1 MNYRTPPITKDVSKG
16 VNNTI
21 SIFPRLIFR
30 FFRYFVSIMQVRLF
44 LVMLFISSFITTIG
58 QQIKPLRIGIAGLTH
73 DHVHGVLSRA
83 HDGDIEIV
91 GIAETNRELAK
102 RYLKQYNLT
111 ATLLYS
117 SLDEMLDKCKPEAVC
132 AFNSIYDH
140 LEVVKACAPR
150 KIHVMVEKPLAVS
163 LDHAKQMQ
171 ALVTKYGIH
180 LLTNYET
187 TWYGSN
193 RKAFE
198 MLDSVGDIRKL
209 VVHDGHQGPKE
220 IGVSKEFLD
229 WLTDP
234 VKNGGGAIIDFGCY
248 GANLITWLM
257 MGQKPLS
264 VFAVTQQIKPDI
276 YPKVDDEATIVVRY
290 PKAQGIIQA
299 SWNWPFGRKD
309 IEVYGQHGYMIADR
323 NGLRTKFSEEA
334 KEEYQSVP
342 FPASPFN
349 DPFAYLAAVVHGE
362 ITVKPT
368 DLSSL
373 ENNMIVIEILDAA
386 KRSAK
391 EGKIVYL
398 KK

>member
-1 MNYRTPPITKDVSKG
+1 MPLRIFLSTLFFSLIIDVS
-16 VNNTI
+16 
-21 SIFPRLIFR
+21 
-30 FFRYFVSIMQVRLF
+30 
-44 LVMLFISSFITTIG
+44 G

-73 DHVHGVLSRA
+73 DHVRGLLARA
-83 HDGDIEIV
+83 KDSDVEIV
-91 GIAETNRELAK
+91 GIAEPNRDLAEK
-102 RYLKQYNLT
+102 YLKQYNLPLS
-111 ATLLYS
+111 LLYS
-117 SLDEMLDKCKPEAVC
+117 SLEEMLDKTKPEAVC
-132 AFNSIYDH
+132 AFNSIYEH

-150 KIHVMVEKPLAVS
+150 KINVMVEKPLAVS
-163 LDHAKQMQ
+163 MEHARQMQ
-171 ALVTKYGIH
+171 KLALQYGIQ

-193 RKAFE
+193 HKAFE
-198 MLDSVGDIRKL
+198 MLDSIGDIRKV

-220 IGVSKEFLD
+220 IGVSKDFFD

-248 GANLITWLM
+248 GANLLTWLM
-257 MGQKPLS
+257 KGEKPIS
-264 VFAVTQQIKPDI
+264 VFAVTQQIKPNI
-276 YPKVDDEATIVVRY
+276 YPKVDDEATIIVTY

-309 IEVYGQHGYMIADR
+309 IEIYGEHGYMLADR
-323 NGLRTKFSEEA
+323 NGLKTKMSAEK
-334 KEEYQSVP
+334 KEEYEAVP
-342 FPASPFN
+342 LLKRPNN

-362 ITVKPT
+362 IIVKPT

-373 ENNMIVIEILDAA
+373 ENNMIVVEILESA

-391 EGKIVYL
+391 EGKIIYL